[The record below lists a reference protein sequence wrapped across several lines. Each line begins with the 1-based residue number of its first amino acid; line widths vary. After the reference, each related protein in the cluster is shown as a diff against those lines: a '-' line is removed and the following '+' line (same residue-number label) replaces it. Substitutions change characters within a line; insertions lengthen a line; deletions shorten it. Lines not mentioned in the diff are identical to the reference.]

1 MSEQEKVM
9 EARKKLA
16 DKFGG
21 NNIKLGGKGTMK
33 RKLKV
38 VHKAG
43 GSDDKKTKEL
53 IKKLGAQPLP
63 EISEINLF
71 TDDNKVIQFKNAEV
85 FGSLQNQTF
94 IVTGNPETKNLKD
107 CFADVLT
114 QLTPAQLEKLKN
126 ESLPGADFKAKAH
139 GDKKDE
145 DAPELVNFEDESKK

>member
-1 MSEQEKVM
+1 MSEQDKVQ

-16 DKFGG
+16 EKFVGTST
-21 NNIKLGGKGTMK
+21 KLGGKGSMK
-33 RKLKV
+33 RKVKV

-43 GSDDKKTKEL
+43 GSDDKKTKDL

-71 TDDNKVIQFKNAEV
+71 TEDNKVIQFKNAEV

-114 QLTPAQLEKLKN
+114 QLTPAQLLSLKKDADIGT
-126 ESLPGADFKAKAH
+126 SLKSEAH
-139 GDKKDE
+139 ADKKDE

>member
-1 MSEQEKVM
+1 MDEQAKVQ

-16 DKFGG
+16 EKFEGSSTR
-21 NNIKLGGKGTMK
+21 LGGKGSMK

-38 VHKAG
+38 VHKG
-43 GSDDKKTKEL
+43 GVKDDKKTKDL

-71 TDDNKVIQFKNAEV
+71 TEDNKVIQFKNAEV

-94 IVTGNPETKNLKD
+94 IVSGNPETKALKD

-114 QLTPAQLEKLKN
+114 QLTPAQIEKLKN
-126 ESLPGADFKAKAH
+126 ESLGNNVAAPSGT
-139 GDKKDE
+139 KKEEDE
-145 DAPELVNFEDESKK
+145 APELVNFEDESKK

>member
-1 MSEQEKVM
+1 MNEQDKVL

-16 DKFGG
+16 EKFGG
-21 NNIKLGGKGTMK
+21 NSTRLGGKGTMK
-33 RKLKV
+33 RKHKV
-38 VHKAG
+38 VHKA
-43 GSDDKKTKEL
+43 SSQDDKKTKDL

-71 TDDNKVIQFKNAEV
+71 TDDNKVVQFKNAEV

-94 IVTGNPETKNLKD
+94 IVSGNPETKNLRD

-114 QLTPAQLEKLKN
+114 QLSPAQLEKFKN
-126 ESLPGADFKAKAH
+126 EVQATATSTEAK
-139 GDKKDE
+139 KEE

>member
-1 MSEQEKVM
+1 MNEQDKVQ

-16 DKFGG
+16 EKFGASST
-21 NNIKLGGKGTMK
+21 KLGGKGTQK
-33 RKLKV
+33 RKHKV

-43 GSDDKKTKEL
+43 GKDDKKTKDL

-71 TDDNKVIQFKNAEV
+71 TEDNHVIQFKNAEV

-94 IVTGNPETKNLKD
+94 IVSGNPENKHLKN

-114 QLTPAQLEKLKN
+114 QLSPAQLEKFKN
-126 ESLPGADFKAKAH
+126 DALLDSGVKGPEAK
-139 GDKKDE
+139 KE
-145 DAPELVNFEDESKK
+145 EEAPELVNFEDESKK

>member
-1 MSEQEKVM
+1 MNEQEKVQ

-16 DKFGG
+16 EKFVGSST
-21 NNIKLGGKGTMK
+21 KLGGKGTMK
-33 RKLKV
+33 RKHKV
-38 VHKAG
+38 VHKVG
-43 GSDDKKTKEL
+43 GKDEKKTKDL

-71 TDDNKVIQFKNAEV
+71 TNDSKVIQFKNAEV

-114 QLTPAQLEKLKN
+114 QLTPAQLEGLKN
-126 ESLPGADFKAKAH
+126 EALAGANLKPQVE
-139 GDKKDE
+139 KKE
-145 DAPELVNFEDESKK
+145 EEVPELVNFEDESKK

>member
-1 MSEQEKVM
+1 MSEQDKVL
-9 EARKKLA
+9 EARRRLA
-16 DKFGG
+16 EKFGG
-21 NNIKLGGKGTMK
+21 NDLKLGGKGTMK
-33 RKLKV
+33 RKHKV

-43 GSDDKKTKEL
+43 GSDDKKTKDL

-114 QLTPAQLEKLKN
+114 QLTPAQIEKLKN
-126 ESLPGADFKAKAH
+126 ETLSGIDLKANAQV
-139 GDKKDE
+139 GKKD
-145 DAPELVNFEDESKK
+145 DDVPELVNFEDESKK